1 MLLKIK
7 KFFENLVDNCTTHSV
22 CSAHAR
28 VYDQQ
33 SHDIL
38 DLNMI
43 FEISISNYIKDAATI
58 DDRFRADPKS
68 HVRDL
73 ISTSDVRTRIA
84 RSQK

>member
-1 MLLKIK
+1 M
-7 KFFENLVDNCTTHSV
+7 VDNCTTHSV
-22 CSAHAR
+22 CGAHAR

-58 DDRFRADPKS
+58 DDRLRADPKS

-73 ISTSDVRTRIA
+73 ISTSDVHTRIA
-84 RSQK
+84 QSQK

>member
-1 MLLKIK
+1 M
-7 KFFENLVDNCTTHSV
+7 SAG
-22 CSAHAR
+22 AHAR

-58 DDRFRADPKS
+58 DDRPIPRAMYE
-68 HVRDL
+68 
-73 ISTSDVRTRIA
+73 I
-84 RSQK
+84 

>member
-1 MLLKIK
+1 MLFTVSL
-7 KFFENLVDNCTTHSV
+7 
-22 CSAHAR
+22 
-28 VYDQQ
+28 YDQQ

-58 DDRFRADPKS
+58 DDRLRADPKS

-73 ISTSDVRTRIA
+73 ISMSDVHARIA